1 MVRLDL
7 GDPGDEPD
15 HEQASVPSHA
25 PADLVERVAADRVV
39 GDVDAT
45 STRFSD
51 RIDPIGG
58 LLVVDHDVGAEVASQ
73 LDLGRTAGDGDR
85 FATHRLRQ
93 LDRCRAGSARSTGDQ
108 HPLVGLEMGPLLEG
122 VDRREDVSALVGLLV
137 MASADVLA
145 PLPEGEF
152 YWFELVGCR
161 VESAGG
167 EVIGEVREIW
177 ETGAHDVLLVEDED
191 GVRRLVPT
199 AEALLEAIDL
209 EARLIVV
216 ADLPGLL
223 EPV

>member
-1 MVRLDL
+1 MTSSKGNAL
-7 GDPGDEPD
+7 
-15 HEQASVPSHA
+15 PS
-25 PADLVERVAADRVV
+25 ADRIVLGEVV
-39 GDVDAT
+39 GAHGL
-45 STRFSD
+45 
-51 RIDPIGG
+51 GG
-58 LLVVDHDVGAEVASQ
+58 ELRVRV
-73 LDLGRTAGDGDR
+73 AGDGPAHLLSASVVWLGR
-85 FATHRLRQ
+85 
-93 LDRCRAGSARSTGDQ
+93 RANDPEARRRVVAGTAKAPRGE
-108 HPLVGLEMGPLLEG
+108 VRMRLEG